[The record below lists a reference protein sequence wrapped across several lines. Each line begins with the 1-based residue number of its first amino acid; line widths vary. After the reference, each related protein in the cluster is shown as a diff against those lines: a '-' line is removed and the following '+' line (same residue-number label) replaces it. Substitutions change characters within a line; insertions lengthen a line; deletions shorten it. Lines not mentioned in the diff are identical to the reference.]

1 MYSPKCLVCPKEVK
15 GEGRELLYLYV
26 GAQEG
31 RRTDGRM
38 VRDPEKV
45 EVIKSSET

>member
-1 MYSPKCLVCPKEVK
+1 MYVFAEMSCVSERSGWVW
-15 GEGRELLYLYV
+15 ELLA

-31 RRTDGRM
+31 RGTDGRM

-45 EVIKSSET
+45 EVKYI